1 MIENI
6 LKRHIRLHTQ
16 SKNDTIDP
24 LEDFNLQLQE
34 NEFMGKNSI
43 QNTETGLIAIDSK
56 HIIET
61 DNSIKLSG
69 DIKDI
74 CIYPSNKDTYNILKE
89 IYPSKRI
96 LQIEFIYT
104 QDIVLNMTSYKS
116 VKDTYEILKKLN
128 HTPKSDN
135 ELIDLAKHIII
146 PNKKLVIAHKMIG
159 KTAFPNSKVK
169 QYRLNTVYCYDL
181 ELIIK
186 ISYT

>member
-61 DNSIKLSG
+61 DNSTKLSG

-74 CIYPSNKDTYNILKE
+74 
-89 IYPSKRI
+89 
-96 LQIEFIYT
+96 
-104 QDIVLNMTSYKS
+104 
-116 VKDTYEILKKLN
+116 
-128 HTPKSDN
+128 
-135 ELIDLAKHIII
+135 
-146 PNKKLVIAHKMIG
+146 
-159 KTAFPNSKVK
+159 
-169 QYRLNTVYCYDL
+169 
-181 ELIIK
+181 
-186 ISYT
+186 